1 MFLFVSYLSF
11 DLICTLFFMIKKI
24 LLFLILVFTSCSEQ
38 VDLIVYNAEIY
49 TVDNNN
55 NKATS
60 FAVKDGKFIYVGD
73 DSVTS
78 NYSSSNIINAEG
90 LPVYPGFIDSHA
102 HFYNLGFFNDQ
113 VNLKE
118 TKSFQEVLKRV
129 IEYNNSN
136 KKDFIIGRG
145 WDQNDWENKSFPTNK
160 LLNEEFPD
168 KAIVLRR
175 IDGHAYLVNDFAL
188 NLAGIDKSS
197 NVDGGEFVKSN
208 GKLTGVLIDNAMRLI
223 DDIIPAPTK
232 EESIKALISAQEI
245 AFENGLTTIA
255 EAGISR
261 EQIELI
267 DSLQKTG
274 ILKIKI
280 YAMIENNLEDVDYY
294 LEQGPYK
301 TDKLNV
307 RSVKVYADG
316 ALGSRGASMIED
328 YSDRRGYKGIIRTP
342 IDSIKNLAFKLSG
355 TKFQMNTH
363 AIGDNANRIVLEA
376 YGDALFNYRDPRWRV
391 EHAQVINEND
401 IDLFNQKIIPSVQP
415 THATSDMY
423 WLYDRV
429 GKKRANLAYAYKEL
443 LTRSKVIAFGTDFPV
458 EDISP
463 IMTFYS
469 AVARKDLNGYPSEGF
484 QMENSIN
491 RADALYAM
499 TVFGA
504 YANFEENEKGSIE
517 VGKSADFIILDND
530 LIISEENKIPF
541 TKTVA
546 TFIDGELV
554 FNRRYN

>member
-1 MFLFVSYLSF
+1 
-11 DLICTLFFMIKKI
+11 MIKKT
-24 LLFLILVFTSCSEQ
+24 LLILTLLLTSCSEQ
-38 VDLIVYNAEIY
+38 VDLIVYNAEVY
-49 TVDNNN
+49 TVDDNNT
-55 NKATS
+55 KVSS

-78 NYSSSNIINAEG
+78 KYSSSNIINAEG

-102 HFYNLGFFNDQ
+102 HFYNLGFLNDQ

-118 TKSFQEVLKRV
+118 TKSFEEVLKRV
-129 IEYNNSN
+129 IEFNNLN
-136 KKDFIIGRG
+136 EKDFIIGRG
-145 WDQNDWENKSFPTNK
+145 WDQNDWDDKSFPSNK
-160 LLNEEFPD
+160 LLNEKFPD
-168 KAIVLRR
+168 KAVVLRR

-197 NVDGGEFVKSN
+197 SIDGGDFVKSN

-223 DDIIPAPTK
+223 DEIIPDPTL
-232 EESIKALISAQEI
+232 EESVKALISAQEI

-267 DSLQKTG
+267 DSLHKSG
-274 ILKIKI
+274 VLKIKI
-280 YAMIENNLEDVDYY
+280 YAMIENNTEDVDYY
-294 LEQGPYK
+294 LEKGPYK

-316 ALGSRGASMIED
+316 ALGSRGASMIDE
-328 YSDRRGYKGIIRTP
+328 YSDRRGYFGIIRTP
-342 IDSIKNLAFKLSG
+342 IDSIKNLAFKLAG

-363 AIGDNANRIVLEA
+363 AIGDNANRIVLNA

-469 AVARKDLNGYPSEGF
+469 AVARKDIDGYPSEGF
-484 QMENSIN
+484 QMENSLN

-517 VGKSADFIILDND
+517 IGKSADFIILDND
-530 LIISEENKIPF
+530 LIISEEDKIPS
-541 TKTVA
+541 TNTVA

>member
-1 MFLFVSYLSF
+1 
-11 DLICTLFFMIKKI
+11 MIKKT
-24 LLFLILVFTSCSEQ
+24 LLILTLLLTSCSEQ
-38 VDLIVYNAEIY
+38 VDLIVYNAEVY
-49 TVDNNN
+49 TVDDINT
-55 NKATS
+55 KVTS

-78 NYSSSNIINAEG
+78 KYSSPNIINAEG

-118 TKSFQEVLKRV
+118 TKSFEEVLKRV
-129 IEYNNSN
+129 IEFNNSN
-136 KKDFIIGRG
+136 RKDFIIGRG
-145 WDQNDWENKSFPTNK
+145 WDQNDWDDKSFPSNK
-160 LLNEEFPD
+160 LLNEKFPD
-168 KAIVLRR
+168 KAVVLRR

-197 NVDGGEFVKSN
+197 SIDGGDFVKSN

-223 DDIIPAPTK
+223 DEIIPDPTL
-232 EESIKALISAQEI
+232 EESVKALISAQEI

-267 DSLQKTG
+267 DSLHKSG
-274 ILKIKI
+274 VLKIKI
-280 YAMIENNLEDVDYY
+280 YAMIENNTEDVDYY
-294 LEQGPYK
+294 LEKGPYK

-316 ALGSRGASMIED
+316 ALGSRGASMIDE
-328 YSDRRGYKGIIRTP
+328 YSDRRGYFGIIRTP
-342 IDSIKNLAFKLSG
+342 IDSIKNLAFKLAG

-363 AIGDNANRIVLEA
+363 AIGDNANRIVLNA

-469 AVARKDLNGYPSEGF
+469 AVARKDIDGYPSEGF
-484 QMENSIN
+484 QMENSLN

-517 VGKSADFIILDND
+517 IGKSADFIILDND
-530 LIISEENKIPF
+530 LIISEEDKIPS
-541 TKTVA
+541 TNTVA